1 MDAAPA
7 APVGD
12 IIGIA
17 ICLCFSAFFSGT
29 ETALTALS
37 ASRTQQL
44 LDQGDRWN
52 RVLRIW
58 LEHSNRTLTTLLVGN
73 NLVNI
78 LGSVLS
84 GRIAHYYLNSY
95 ADAAAVA
102 VMTLLVLMLGEVTPK
117 TYAKHNPERV
127 AIPAMHLVRFFIII
141 FYPVAWAMAK
151 FGAALV
157 RLTGGKTSTEGPP
170 VTEGEIQYMIE
181 LGQREG
187 VFEEEARGT
196 LLKSALEFSEIIVKE
211 VMIPRTEAHF
221 LQVDTTIDEALSQVT
236 EWGHSRVPVYGLN
249 RDEVVG
255 ILYVKDLLQVTCARP
270 LPREAT
276 IERHI
281 RRKLLLVPETQRI
294 SETLRRMRRDRM
306 HLGIVLDEFGGTS
319 GLVTIEDIVEEIVG
333 EIRDEFDRE
342 EEPLRRLAEDHFS
355 VDASMSIFD
364 LGDEIGVAFP
374 DDGDYESVGGFLTA
388 QLGRVP
394 EEGAQLHFRG
404 LLMRVVQADERHVI
418 RVEVERSQLPTPL
431 DEDGAL
437 PSDPE

>member
-17 ICLCFSAFFSGT
+17 LCIVLSAFFSGT

-78 LGSVLS
+78 LGSVLA
-84 GRIAHYYLNSY
+84 GRVAHFYLQSY

-102 VMTLLVLMLGEVTPK
+102 AMTLLVLMLGEVTPK

-127 AIPAMHLVRFFIII
+127 AVPAMHLVRFFIIL
-141 FYPVAWAMAK
+141 FYPLAWFMARL
-151 FGAALV
+151 GSGMV
-157 RLTGGKTSTEGPP
+157 RLVGGKTSAEGPP

-187 VFEEEARGT
+187 VFQEEARGD

-221 LQVDTTIDEALSQVT
+221 LQVDTTLDEALAKVT

-255 ILYVKDLLQVTCARP
+255 TLYVKDLLQVTCARP

-276 IERHI
+276 IEKHI

-294 SETLRRMRRDRM
+294 SETLRRMRRKRM

-319 GLVTIEDIVEEIVG
+319 GLVTIEDIIEEIVG

-342 EEPLRRLAEDHFS
+342 EEPLRQISEGRFV

-364 LGDEIGVAFP
+364 LGEELDVVFP

-388 QLGRVP
+388 KLGRVP
-394 EEGAQLHFRG
+394 EEGAELRFGGLQL
-404 LLMRVVQADERHVI
+404 RVVEADERHVI
-418 RVEVERSQLPTPL
+418 RVEIDRVQLASEIREEEASRSGS
-431 DEDGAL
+431 E
-437 PSDPE
+437 